1 MDTTN
6 SSQELQ
12 TEMELFAEWCK
23 QNCLDLN
30 PSKTKELVIDFHKD
44 VSIIPTLLVN
54 NQPIE
59 RVELYKYLGTIL
71 DHKLNFQLNSENIFF

>member
-1 MDTTN
+1 LYTLYTNESDCRSNNPGIIYIKYSDEIVIMDTTN

-30 PSKTKELVIDFHKD
+30 PS
-44 VSIIPTLLVN
+44 
-54 NQPIE
+54 
-59 RVELYKYLGTIL
+59 
-71 DHKLNFQLNSENIFF
+71 